1 MTVKDP
7 GDGTAGS
14 YPPKP
19 EEPKENDSSGA
30 DATGERSAVASRR
43 PDGRPDHSAARSAVF
58 GLVGALIGGVAS
70 FGGSYWT
77 AQQAQSSVQVSAERS
92 AYVSFTA
99 RSYQYMDNLVQL
111 ERGVNPSLYATL
123 RTSLNNEIGPLFSAL
138 ALVQYVGSK
147 TAGKTSFKV
156 GNALA
161 SMYIPVDAG
170 TLDHARLAAAIK
182 EAQGFLG
189 NFERA
194 TVNQLDG

>member
-1 MTVKDP
+1 
-7 GDGTAGS
+7 
-14 YPPKP
+14 
-19 EEPKENDSSGA
+19 
-30 DATGERSAVASRR
+30 
-43 PDGRPDHSAARSAVF
+43 
-58 GLVGALIGGVAS
+58 
-70 FGGSYWT
+70 
-77 AQQAQSSVQVSAERS
+77 
-92 AYVSFTA
+92 
-99 RSYQYMDNLVQL
+99 
-111 ERGVNPSLYATL
+111 
-123 RTSLNNEIGPLFSAL
+123 
-138 ALVQYVGSK
+138 VGSK